1 MTTAIKRTERI
12 LLGAAF
18 TLAAS
23 NSVVFA
29 LMGNLQDEYG
39 FGDAGLGFIAAAGFL
54 TSFLVQVTIAP
65 LADRGRT
72 RQLLIAGTVLA
83 VIGNVV
89 FALGSSLLVFVL
101 ARAIAGSASGC
112 FLPPARA
119 LMASLDRDG
128 VSERLGALG
137 GIELAGFVTG
147 PVIGGLLVGPFG
159 LRVPFVVFA
168 GLALVALL
176 IVATQKLP
184 SLAVIAGSQRLA
196 FGLLRERTVLVPI
209 LFLVALALPVGL
221 YDSLWDRFLTDIG
234 ASDTL
239 VGVSLAVYAVPFVLL
254 SRAGG
259 RLADRR
265 GQVGIAFLAVLFV
278 APLTALYGFF
288 TSPFLP
294 ITIGV
299 IESCAQA
306 GGAPAAHGLLA
317 RGAPLGRAGA
327 AQGLAG
333 ACNQLVAAVV
343 ALLSTWGYGH
353 LSAPMLFSLAGASVL
368 LLGIT
373 ARILARGMI
382 VPGEPSVSSVAR

>member
-1 MTTAIKRTERI
+1 MTTHSSTKRTERV

-54 TSFLVQVTIAP
+54 ASFVVQVTIAP
-65 LADRGRT
+65 LADRGRA
-72 RQLLIAGTVLA
+72 RHLLIVGTILA
-83 VIGNVV
+83 VIGNLV
-89 FALGSSLLVFVL
+89 FALGSSLAVFVL
-101 ARAIAGSASGC
+101 ARAIAGSAAGC

-119 LMASLDRDG
+119 LMASLDTEK

-159 LRVPFVVFA
+159 LRWPFLVFA
-168 GLALVALL
+168 CSALIATV
-176 IVATQKLP
+176 IVSTQHLP
-184 SLAVIAGSQRLA
+184 TLSQIAGTQRLA
-196 FGLLRERTVLVPI
+196 FGLLRNRSVLVPI
-209 LFLVALALPVGL
+209 LFLVSLALPVGL
-221 YDSLWDRFLTDIG
+221 YDSLWDRFLTDLG

-239 VGVSLAVYAVPFVLL
+239 VGVSLAVYAIPFVLL

-265 GQVGIAFLAVLFV
+265 GQVGIAFGAVVVV
-278 APLTALYGFF
+278 APLTALYGVF

-306 GGAPAAHGLLA
+306 GGAPAAQGLLA
-317 RGAPLGRAGA
+317 RGAPPGRAGA

-343 ALLSTWGYGH
+343 AMLATWGYGH
-353 LSAPMLFSLAGASVL
+353 LSAPTLFAIAGVSVL
-368 LLGIT
+368 MLGT
-373 ARILARGMI
+373 VARVLARDLDR
-382 VPGEPSVSSVAR
+382 PKTTLS